1 MRSEIPALKN
11 EVVCPNCDG
20 HGCSM
25 CEGHGHVH
33 RGAALFYKD
42 IVEAG
47 LLTDEEDNSLPSEL
61 VDIKEL

>member
-1 MRSEIPALKN
+1 
-11 EVVCPNCDG
+11 
-20 HGCSM
+20 M